1 MVEIYDLLSNGE
13 MIPVEGEYNKK
24 LKEKLES
31 LNDILADERTDGR
44 KYKTLTFEGVMYHGT
59 DVDGIKKLNASAYDN
74 SMGLGV
80 YLAKDRETAEK
91 FAVDRYARGKVAS
104 RRYSGEPIVY
114 ELRTKRELNL
124 LDLTKDE
131 NIKDIMMDFRMY
143 LDYKRVRKDNAQKS
157 MADRAMWSNSI
168 LDDMGHF
175 VFSAFPEYFTKFLY
189 DKGYDGII
197 HGGKDS
203 KFSPFDEGVGTY
215 TQIVVFNP
223 NDVEIAGKYR
233 VKL

>member
-1 MVEIYDLLSNGE
+1 MVEIRDLLSNGE
-13 MIPVEGEYNKK
+13 TIPVEGEYNKK

-31 LNDILADERTDGR
+31 LSDILTDERKDGR
-44 KYKTLTFEGVMYHGT
+44 EYKTLTFKGMMYHGT
-59 DVDGIKKLNASAYDN
+59 DVDGIEKLNVSAYDN

-80 YLAKDRETAEK
+80 YLARDKEVAEK
-91 FAVDRYARGKVAS
+91 FAAERYARGKLAN
-104 RRYSGEPIVY
+104 RGYSGEPIVY

-124 LDLTKDE
+124 LDLTEDE
-131 NIKDIMMDFRMY
+131 SINDVMMDFRMY
-143 LDYKRVRKDNAQKS
+143 LDYRRVRKDNAQKS
-157 MADRAMWSNSI
+157 MADRAMWSKSV
-168 LDDMGHF
+168 LDDKGRF
-175 VFSAFPEYFTKFLY
+175 VFSAFPEYFTRFLY

-203 KFSPFDEGVGTY
+203 KFSPFDDGVGTY

-223 NDVEIAGKYR
+223 NDVEIVGKYR